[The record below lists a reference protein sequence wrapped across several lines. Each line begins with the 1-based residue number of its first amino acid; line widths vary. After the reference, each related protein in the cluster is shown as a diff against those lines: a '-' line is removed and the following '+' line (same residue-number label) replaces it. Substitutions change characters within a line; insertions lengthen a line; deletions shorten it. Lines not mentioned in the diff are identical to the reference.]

1 MQTPPNE
8 NTRLSDTPS
17 DSTSAESEPAAG
29 SPKEIIR
36 HHVGARL
43 SESAVYGGVVYL
55 AGMVPESGETDI
67 QGQTRDVLAQIDRHL
82 QEAGSDKTRLLR
94 VEIFLAN
101 IADIGAMN
109 VVWDQWVSAGSA
121 PPRAT
126 VEAKLANPAYKIEVV
141 ATAAVKAESLSA

>member
-1 MQTPPNE
+1 M
-8 NTRLSDTPS
+8 
-17 DSTSAESEPAAG
+17 
-29 SPKEIIR
+29 R

-141 ATAAVKAESLSA
+141 ATAAVKA

>member
-1 MQTPPNE
+1 MQTPSNE
-8 NTRLSDTPS
+8 NTRLSDTPRA
-17 DSTSAESEPAAG
+17 STSASAESEPHAG

-82 QEAGSDKTRLLR
+82 QEAGSDNTRLLR

-109 VVWDQWVSAGSA
+109 VVWDQWVSAGNA
-121 PPRAT
+121 PPAQPLRPSWRT
-126 VEAKLANPAYKIEVV
+126 PLTKSRWSPPLR
-141 ATAAVKAESLSA
+141 

>member
-1 MQTPPNE
+1 MQTPSNE
-8 NTRLSDTPS
+8 NTRLSDTPRAS
-17 DSTSAESEPAAG
+17 TSTSTSAETEPHAG

-141 ATAAVKAESLSA
+141 ATAAVKA

>member
-1 MQTPPNE
+1 MQTPSNE
-8 NTRLSDTPS
+8 NTRLSDTPRAS
-17 DSTSAESEPAAG
+17 TSTSTSAESEPHAG

-82 QEAGSDKTRLLR
+82 QEAGSDNTRLLR

-109 VVWDQWVSAGSA
+109 VVWDQWVSAGNA

-141 ATAAVKAESLSA
+141 ATAAVKA

>member
-8 NTRLSDTPS
+8 NTRLSDTPRAS
-17 DSTSAESEPAAG
+17 ASAESEPAAG

-67 QGQTRDVLAQIDRHL
+67 QG
-82 QEAGSDKTRLLR
+82 
-94 VEIFLAN
+94 
-101 IADIGAMN
+101 
-109 VVWDQWVSAGSA
+109 
-121 PPRAT
+121 
-126 VEAKLANPAYKIEVV
+126 
-141 ATAAVKAESLSA
+141 

>member
-1 MQTPPNE
+1 MQTPSNE
-8 NTRLSDTPS
+8 NTRLSDTPRA
-17 DSTSAESEPAAG
+17 STSTSASAESEPHAG

-141 ATAAVKAESLSA
+141 ATAAVKA

>member
-1 MQTPPNE
+1 MQTPSNE
-8 NTRLSDTPS
+8 NTRLSDTPRAS
-17 DSTSAESEPAAG
+17 TSTSTSAESEPAAG

-36 HHVGARL
+36 HHAGARL

-141 ATAAVKAESLSA
+141 ATAAVKA

>member
-1 MQTPPNE
+1 MQTPSNE
-8 NTRLSDTPS
+8 NTRLSDTPRA
-17 DSTSAESEPAAG
+17 SAESEPAAG

-43 SESAVYGGVVYL
+43 SESAVY

-141 ATAAVKAESLSA
+141 ATAAVKA

>member
-1 MQTPPNE
+1 MQTPSNE

-17 DSTSAESEPAAG
+17 ASTSTSTSTESEPAAG

-109 VVWDQWVSAGSA
+109 VVWDQWVSAGNA

-141 ATAAVKAESLSA
+141 ATAAVKA

>member
-1 MQTPPNE
+1 MQTPSNE
-8 NTRLSDTPS
+8 NTRLSDTPRA
-17 DSTSAESEPAAG
+17 STSTSTGAESEPAAG

-141 ATAAVKAESLSA
+141 ATAAVKA

>member
-8 NTRLSDTPS
+8 NTRLSDTPRAS
-17 DSTSAESEPAAG
+17 TSTSTSAESEPHAG

-109 VVWDQWVSAGSA
+109 VVWDQWVSAGNA

-141 ATAAVKAESLSA
+141 ATAAVKA

>member
-1 MQTPPNE
+1 MQTPSNE
-8 NTRLSDTPS
+8 NTRLSDTPRAS
-17 DSTSAESEPAAG
+17 ASAESEPAAG

-109 VVWDQWVSAGSA
+109 VVWDQWVVRAA
-121 PPRAT
+121 PH
-126 VEAKLANPAYKIEVV
+126 PAQPLRPSWRTPLTK
-141 ATAAVKAESLSA
+141 SR

>member
-1 MQTPPNE
+1 MQTPSNE
-8 NTRLSDTPS
+8 NTRLSDTPRAS
-17 DSTSAESEPAAG
+17 TSTSTSAESEPHAG

-109 VVWDQWVSAGSA
+109 VVWDQWVSAGNA

-141 ATAAVKAESLSA
+141 ATAAVKA

>member
-8 NTRLSDTPS
+8 NTRLSDTPRAS
-17 DSTSAESEPAAG
+17 TSTSASAELAPHAG

-141 ATAAVKAESLSA
+141 ATAAVKG

>member
-1 MQTPPNE
+1 MQTPSNE
-8 NTRLSDTPS
+8 NTRLSDTPRAS
-17 DSTSAESEPAAG
+17 TSTSASVESEPAAG

-141 ATAAVKAESLSA
+141 ATAAVKA

>member
-1 MQTPPNE
+1 MQTPSNE
-8 NTRLSDTPS
+8 NTRLSDTPRAS
-17 DSTSAESEPAAG
+17 TSTSTSAESEPAAG

-109 VVWDQWVSAGSA
+109 VVWDQWVSAGNA

-141 ATAAVKAESLSA
+141 ATAAVKA

>member
-1 MQTPPNE
+1 MQTPSNE
-8 NTRLSDTPS
+8 NTRLSDTPRAS
-17 DSTSAESEPAAG
+17 ASTSTSAESEPAAG

-141 ATAAVKAESLSA
+141 ATAAVKA

>member
-1 MQTPPNE
+1 MQTPSNE
-8 NTRLSDTPS
+8 NTRLSDTPRAS
-17 DSTSAESEPAAG
+17 TSTSTSAESEPAAG

-141 ATAAVKAESLSA
+141 ATAAVKA

>member
-1 MQTPPNE
+1 MQTPSNE
-8 NTRLSDTPS
+8 NTRLSDTPRAS
-17 DSTSAESEPAAG
+17 TSTSTSAESEPAAG

-141 ATAAVKAESLSA
+141 ATAAVKG

>member
-8 NTRLSDTPS
+8 NTRLSDTPRA
-17 DSTSAESEPAAG
+17 SAESEPAAG

-67 QGQTRDVLAQIDRHL
+67 QG
-82 QEAGSDKTRLLR
+82 
-94 VEIFLAN
+94 
-101 IADIGAMN
+101 
-109 VVWDQWVSAGSA
+109 
-121 PPRAT
+121 
-126 VEAKLANPAYKIEVV
+126 
-141 ATAAVKAESLSA
+141 

>member
-1 MQTPPNE
+1 MQTPSNE

-17 DSTSAESEPAAG
+17 ASTSTSTSTESEPAAG

-109 VVWDQWVSAGSA
+109 VVWDQWVSAGNA

-141 ATAAVKAESLSA
+141 ATAAVKG

>member
-1 MQTPPNE
+1 MQTPSNE

-17 DSTSAESEPAAG
+17 ASTSTSTSTESEPAAG

-141 ATAAVKAESLSA
+141 ATAAVKA

>member
-1 MQTPPNE
+1 M
-8 NTRLSDTPS
+8 L
-17 DSTSAESEPAAG
+17 G
-29 SPKEIIR
+29 SLLLLHSQASNQLGCPLKVTFR
-36 HHVGARL
+36 K
-43 SESAVYGGVVYL
+43 
-55 AGMVPESGETDI
+55 TDI

-109 VVWDQWVSAGSA
+109 VVWDQWVSAGNA

-141 ATAAVKAESLSA
+141 ATAAVKA

>member
-1 MQTPPNE
+1 MQTPSNE

-17 DSTSAESEPAAG
+17 ASTSTSTSAESEPAAG
-29 SPKEIIR
+29 FPKEIIR

-141 ATAAVKAESLSA
+141 ATAAVKA